1 MSYITLTNLVAAVV
15 VLGIMIL
22 VHELGHFLAAKG
34 FGVRIEVFS
43 IGFGRRLFG
52 RQYGETDYR
61 ISVLPLGGYV
71 KMAGENPADAVTG
84 DPREFLSKPRW
95 QRFVIAVMGP
105 AMNVV
110 LAVVLLTGLYMVKYQ
125 KLAYME
131 RRAELG
137 YVEKD
142 SAAAKAGLQPG
153 DVLVRLDGLDNP
165 NWEAVEI
172 KTLSSPGQPLEVL
185 YTRNGQVL
193 STTLTP
199 DIEPRN
205 RIGVAGFAPYLP
217 AIVKRLEPGLPAAR
231 AGLQPGDAIDALNG
245 QRITFRPQLPQMLQ
259 QEKGKPAQVVVKR
272 EGREFTVVMTPVLA
286 QVPGLGRPMWRL
298 GVDLQEEM
306 VERRLSLPAAFQQ
319 SLETNRKFAVLIFDI
334 VGKMLERKMS
344 PRTLE
349 GPIGIARLS
358 GEAARQGL
366 PELISL
372 MAAISLNLGV
382 FNLFPIPVLDGGVM
396 LLLLIEGLLRRDLSL
411 RMKERIVQAGFVFLV
426 LIAVFVIYND
436 IVKSLPARFEKLLP

>member
-1 MSYITLTNLVAAVV
+1 MSYVTLTNVVAAVV

-22 VHELGHFLAAKG
+22 IHELGHFLAAKG
-34 FGVRIEVFS
+34 FGVRVEVFS

-84 DPREFLSKPRW
+84 EPGEFLSKPRW

-137 YVEKD
+137 YVEKN

-165 NWEAVEI
+165 TWETVEI
-172 KTLSSPGQPLEVL
+172 TTLSSPGQPLEVI
-185 YTRNGQVL
+185 YMRNGQVL

-205 RIGVAGFAPYLP
+205 RTGVGGFAPYLP
-217 AIVKRLEPGLPAAR
+217 AVVKRLEPGLPAAR
-231 AGLQPGDAIDALNG
+231 AGLQPGDVIDGLNG
-245 QRITFRPQLPQMLQ
+245 QRITFRAQLPQMLQ
-259 QEKGKPAQVVVKR
+259 QEKGKPARVTVKR
-272 EGREFTVVMTPVLA
+272 DGREFDVTMTPVLVE
-286 QVPGLGRPMWRL
+286 VPDLGRPMWRL

-306 VERRLSLPAAFQQ
+306 VERRLSLPAAFKQ

-372 MAAISLNLGV
+372 MAAISLNLGI

-396 LLLLIEGLLRRDLSL
+396 MLLLIESLLRRDLSL
-411 RMKERIVQAGFVFLV
+411 RIKERIVQVGFVFLV